1 VSGTIRGVE
10 IPDIDD
16 GLDGRS
22 RRCLSRLG
30 TRYVRASQ
38 VVGDDRGDNAALI
51 GLAQEFR
58 LRYPLV
64 DGDGN
69 LGSVDG
75 DPPADPQHTR
85 VRLAPIARDL
95 GRVPNLLVNGSRTIP
110 PTTSSRWQPRSRPC
124 STTLRSAMDAL
135 LKRLPGPDF
144 PTGGVIAEPSA
155 LHAVSATGR
164 GPVRN
169 LARSHLE
176 GVAIVVT
183 ELPYGVEKGGDD
195 GVIREIVE
203 LVFHGRMRGTINDI
217 QDHTDRRGQ
226 RLLIGVERGTDTDRL
241 LDDLYA
247 LTSLERVFPVDF
259 VALVDGHPAHVTV
272 RDLIDRFIAAR
283 DPATVRSELD
293 ELVARHGD
301 ERRTLIGDPGTAG

>member
-1 VSGTIRGVE
+1 
-10 IPDIDD
+10 
-16 GLDGRS
+16 
-22 RRCLSRLG
+22 
-30 TRYVRASQ
+30 
-38 VVGDDRGDNAALI
+38 
-51 GLAQEFR
+51 
-58 LRYPLV
+58 
-64 DGDGN
+64 
-69 LGSVDG
+69 
-75 DPPADPQHTR
+75 
-85 VRLAPIARDL
+85 
-95 GRVPNLLVNGSRTIP
+95 
-110 PTTSSRWQPRSRPC
+110 
-124 STTLRSAMDAL
+124 MDAL

-164 GPVRN
+164 GPVRIR
-169 LARSHLE
+169 ARSHVE
-176 GVAIVVT
+176 GDAIVVT